1 MNDLSST
8 TEPAAPATTQGT
20 TQGIPQATTPALPVI
35 ERVRHELKRRTL
47 TVRTVEYV
55 TPQMLR
61 ITLTSDDLGDF
72 ASASADDHIKIFP
85 PNGDREPEGRDYT
98 PRYFNTDDRTLV
110 LDFAIH
116 EAGPATAW
124 AIEAKPGTT
133 LPIGGP
139 RGSAVVSGVNSWLL
153 IGDETALPAIGRR
166 IEEAGEDDS
175 FIVIAAVAGPEE
187 EQRFETKARVDIRWV
202 HRPLSKAADAAPLV
216 EALSAVE
223 TIPAGTFAWI
233 AAEASV
239 ARAVRA
245 DLTENRGHPLP
256 WLKAAGYWTKGKADA
271 AEKDV

>member
-8 TEPAAPATTQGT
+8 AAPAATQG
-20 TQGIPQATTPALPVI
+20 LPVV

-47 TVRTVEYV
+47 TVETVENI

-61 ITLTSDDLGDF
+61 ITLSGDDLGDF
-72 ASASADDHIKIFP
+72 VSASPDDHIKIFP
-85 PNGDREPEGRDYT
+85 PCGNREPEGRDYT
-98 PRYFNTDDRTLV
+98 PRYFDTARRTLV

-139 RGSAVVSGVNSWLL
+139 RGSAIVTGVKNWLL

-166 IEEAGEDDS
+166 IEEAGEDET

-187 EQRFETKARVDIRWV
+187 EQRFETAAKVDIRWV
-202 HRPLSKAADAAPLV
+202 HRPLSQAHEAAPLV
-216 EALSAVE
+216 EALAKLSDLPVE
-223 TIPAGTFAWI
+223 TFAWI

-245 DLTENRGHPLP
+245 ELTGKRGHPLP